1 MDLFDMDDLSGIG
14 IGGRSLRSGARE
26 SREKRGGA
34 ATGEAHQA
42 LQGELVAHQLGKKNR
57 RKLQGVTSQA
67 LVKETVLLHG
77 VRGVAW
83 QGHGYVRHRTL
94 RGVAVY

>member
-1 MDLFDMDDLSGIG
+1 MDLFDMADLSG
-14 IGGRSLRSGARE
+14 GGVRGRDLRSGARE
-26 SREKRGGA
+26 HREKRGGA
-34 ATGEAHQA
+34 ATGEAQQA
-42 LQGELVAHQLGKKNR
+42 LQGDLVAHQLGKKNR
-57 RKLQGVTSQA
+57 RKLQGVTSQG

-77 VRGVAW
+77 VRWVAW